1 MAVSAT
7 PKPAEAPAVAVAYSG
22 GPDSTALL
30 WATARAAQGTPLR
43 VLALHVHHGLM
54 PEAQAWAQQA
64 SQAVAQ
70 LKSQGL
76 PVSFHQSNL
85 AGQPAVGDSVEA
97 WARQGRYAALARMAQ
112 AEGATLVLLAQHAED
127 QAETVLLQAL
137 RGAGPAG
144 LAAMPAAWQADGLH
158 WARPWLHQPRA
169 ALRALAEA
177 SGLPL
182 VHDPSNADP
191 RFARSRLREQVW
203 PALVSAFPQASG
215 VLAAVAAQAAQA
227 RALGLEVAAQDVPA
241 CTDPDGALDHTRWM
255 ALPPAR
261 RRNAL
266 AAWLD
271 QQLPSG
277 VPNALLHRLMDEWQR
292 QGGVWQAPDGLLRS
306 RKGRM
311 VYEPSLPANGS

>member
-1 MAVSAT
+1 MAASAT
-7 PKPAEAPAVAVAYSG
+7 PKPADSPAVAVAYSG

-54 PEAQAWAQQA
+54 PEASAWALQA
-64 SQAVAQ
+64 QAAVTQ
-70 LKSQGL
+70 LHAQGL
-76 PVSFHQSNL
+76 PVSFHKSHL
-85 AGQPAVGDSVEA
+85 VGQPAVGDSVEA

-144 LAAMPAAWQADGLH
+144 LAAMPAEWEAHGLR

-177 SGLPL
+177 SGMPL
-182 VHDPSNADP
+182 VHDPSNTDP
-191 RFARSRLREQVW
+191 RFARSRLRQQVW
-203 PALVSAFPQASG
+203 PALVAAFPQAAG
-215 VLAAVAAQAAQA
+215 VLATVAAQAAQA
-227 RALGLEVAAQDVPA
+227 RALGLEVAELDVPT
-241 CTDPDGALDHTRWM
+241 CTDPDGGLVHARWM

-266 AAWLD
+266 AAWLA
-271 QQLPSG
+271 QQLPGG
-277 VPNALLHRLMDEWQR
+277 VPHALLRRLMDEWHR
-292 QGGVWQAPDGLLRS
+292 EGGVWQAPGGLLHS

-311 VYEPSLPANGS
+311 LFEPSLPANGC